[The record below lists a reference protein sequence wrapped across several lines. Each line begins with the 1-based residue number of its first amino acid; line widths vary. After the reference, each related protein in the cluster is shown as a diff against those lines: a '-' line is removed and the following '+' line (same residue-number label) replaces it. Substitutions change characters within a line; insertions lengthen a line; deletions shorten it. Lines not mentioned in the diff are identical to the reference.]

1 MKVGVDLTPIDLL
14 NIVQIGFIIIFL
26 HSPLWF
32 YNLTPRMDYHLKEEK
47 HFRYIEEGH
56 GKPLILLHGLFGALS
71 NFRDVVDYF
80 SKSYTVVIPM
90 LPLYSMPVLTTG
102 VKSIAHFLRDFIKHK
117 GYDKVNL
124 LGNSLGGHVAL
135 VYCKEHPEKVN
146 SLILTASS
154 GLYENAFGSSFPRRE
169 DKEFI
174 RQKVGLTFYD
184 PKHATDELVD
194 ECFEIVNDRN
204 RVLRILALAKSAI
217 RHNMAK
223 DLPNMKM
230 PACLIWGKNDTIT
243 PPEVAEEF
251 HQLLTNSSLFWI
263 DQCGHA
269 PMMEHP
275 QLFNEILS
283 SWMKEKGI

>member
-1 MKVGVDLTPIDLL
+1 
-14 NIVQIGFIIIFL
+14 
-26 HSPLWF
+26 
-32 YNLTPRMDYHLKEEK
+32 MDYEIKEEGQ
-47 HFRYIEEGH
+47 FRYIEHGE

-71 NFRDVVDYF
+71 NFRDVVDHF
-80 SKSYTVVIPM
+80 SARYKVVIPM
-90 LPLYSMPVLTTG
+90 LPLYTMPLLTTG
-102 VKSIAHFLRDFIKHK
+102 VKSIAGFLHEFIEHK
-117 GYDKVNL
+117 RWDKVNL

-135 VYCKEHPEKVN
+135 IYTREHRERVQ

-174 RQKVGLTFYD
+174 RQKVAVTFYD
-184 PKHATDELVD
+184 PKHATDELVN
-194 ECFEIVNDRN
+194 ECFDVVNDRN

-223 DLPNMKM
+223 DIPGMNV
-230 PACLIWGKNDTIT
+230 PVCLIWGKNDTIT

-251 HQLLTNSSLFWI
+251 HELFPQSDLYWI

-275 QLFNEILS
+275 AEFNRILDQ
-283 SWMKEKGI
+283 WMLAHNI

>member
-1 MKVGVDLTPIDLL
+1 
-14 NIVQIGFIIIFL
+14 
-26 HSPLWF
+26 
-32 YNLTPRMDYHLKEEK
+32 MDYEIKEEGQ
-47 HFRYIEEGH
+47 FRYIEHGE

-71 NFRDVVDYF
+71 NFRDVVDHF
-80 SKSYTVVIPM
+80 SVRYKVVIPM
-90 LPLYSMPVLTTG
+90 LPLYTMPLLTTG
-102 VKSIAHFLRDFIKHK
+102 VKSIAGFLHEFIEHK
-117 GYDKVNL
+117 RWDKVNL

-135 VYCKEHPEKVN
+135 IYTREHRERVQ

-174 RQKVGLTFYD
+174 RQKVAVTFYD
-184 PKHATDELVD
+184 PKHATDELVN
-194 ECFEIVNDRN
+194 ECFDVVNDRN

-223 DLPNMKM
+223 DIPDMNV
-230 PACLIWGKNDTIT
+230 PVCLIWGKNDTIT

-251 HQLLTNSSLFWI
+251 HELFPQSDLYWI

-275 QLFNEILS
+275 AEFNRILDQ
-283 SWMKEKGI
+283 WMLAHNI

>member
-1 MKVGVDLTPIDLL
+1 MKLPRTLRLDPSDTFVFAKAAEAGEWAVSGSFMFFDTDLDALATKERAALRAGFLGLSSFGWSTLCVVTP
-14 NIVQIGFIIIFL
+14 V
-26 HSPLWF
+26 
-32 YNLTPRMDYHLKEEK
+32 T
-47 HFRYIEEGH
+47 EGERAVAVES
-56 GKPLILLHGLFGALS
+56 L
-71 NFRDVVDYF
+71 
-80 SKSYTVVIPM
+80 
-90 LPLYSMPVLTTG
+90 
-102 VKSIAHFLRDFIKHK
+102 AHFIRDFIDHK
-117 GYDKVNL
+117 GYGKVNL

-135 VYCKEHPEKVN
+135 VYCKEHPERVN
-146 SLILTASS
+146 SLTLTASS

-174 RQKVGLTFYD
+174 RQKVGLTFFD

-223 DLPNMKM
+223 ELPAMKF
-230 PACLIWGKNDTIT
+230 PVCLIWGKNDTIT

-251 HQLLTNSSLFWI
+251 HQLLTNSSLYWI
-263 DQCGHA
+263 DECGHA

-275 QLFNEILS
+275 QRFNELLDA
-283 SWMKEKGI
+283 WMKEKGI

>member
-1 MKVGVDLTPIDLL
+1 MSNTEQLI
-14 NIVQIGFIIIFL
+14 Q
-26 HSPLWF
+26 
-32 YNLTPRMDYHLKEEK
+32 
-47 HFRYIEEGH
+47 EGEFTYLEQGD

-71 NFRDVVDYF
+71 NFKEVVDHFKLKYR
-80 SKSYTVVIPM
+80 VIIPM
-90 LPLYSMPVLTTG
+90 LPLYTMPVLTTG
-102 VKSIAHFLRDFIKHK
+102 VKSLAEFVERFIKHK
-117 GYDKVNL
+117 EFEKVNL

-135 VYCKEHPEKVN
+135 VLTKRNPEKIE

-174 RQKVGLTFYD
+174 RQKVAVTFFD
-184 PKHATDELVD
+184 PKHATPELVD
-194 ECFEIVNDRN
+194 ECYEVVNDRN

-217 RHNMAK
+217 RHNMAD
-223 DLPNMKM
+223 DLQHMHI

-251 HQLLTNSSLFWI
+251 QKKLPNAELFWI
-263 DQCGHA
+263 DACGHA

-275 QLFNEILS
+275 QQFNLILDNWLS
-283 SWMKEKGI
+283 KHQI